1 VSNAGDN
8 LEQAIR
14 EMKEAIRQEINAEQ
28 ETLKDRLRALIAEYK
43 AREAKRKAELDEMRD
58 EDGEPIDGDY
68 AKLDERRFDLALES
82 ADDLIGLL
90 NSLEEP
96 LA

>member
-1 VSNAGDN
+1 VSDIKDQ
-8 LEQAIR
+8 LR
-14 EMKEAIRQEINAEQ
+14 
-28 ETLKDRLRALIAEYK
+28 TLVAEYK
-43 AREAKRKAELDEMRD
+43 AREAERKAELGEMRD

-82 ADDLIGLL
+82 ADDLV
-90 NSLEEP
+90 SLIDSLVEH